1 MDLEDRQPPGEWSP
15 MKRDLR
21 EYARQTN
28 VQLAVAAFVLLFGV
42 GIGLIYIIYGPGAA
56 AVGFLCLLGG
66 LVPIALI
73 LLALFG
79 MDWIVKRARP
89 K

>member
-1 MDLEDRQPPGEWSP
+1 MDLEDQRPPREWP
-15 MKRDLR
+15 QMKRDLR

-28 VQLAVAAFVLLFGV
+28 VRLAAAAFVLLFGV

-56 AVGFLCLLGG
+56 GVGFLCLLGG

>member
-1 MDLEDRQPPGEWSP
+1 

-21 EYARQTN
+21 AYARRTN
-28 VQLAVAAFVLLFGV
+28 VQLAVGAFVLLFI
-42 GIGLIYIIYGPGAA
+42 IGLGLIWWIYGLGAA
-56 AVGFLCLLGG
+56 ITGLLCLLGA

-79 MDWIVKRARP
+79 MDWIVKRANS

>member
-1 MDLEDRQPPGEWSP
+1 

-28 VQLAVAAFVLLFGV
+28 VRLALGAFFLLFVV
-42 GIGLIYIIYGPGAA
+42 GLGLIYLIYGPGAA
-56 AVGFLCLLGG
+56 GLGFLCLLAA
-66 LVPIALI
+66 LVPIVLI
-73 LLALFG
+73 LFALYG

>member
-1 MDLEDRQPPGEWSP
+1 

-21 EYARQTN
+21 GYAKQTN
-28 VQLAVAAFVLLFGV
+28 VQLAVGAFVLLFIFGL
-42 GIGLIYIIYGPGAA
+42 GLIWLIYGPGAA
-56 AVGFLCLLGG
+56 VTGLLCLLGA

-73 LLALFG
+73 LLALYG
-79 MDWIVKRARP
+79 MDWIVKRANP

>member
-1 MDLEDRQPPGEWSP
+1 

-21 EYARQTN
+21 AYARRTN
-28 VQLAVAAFVLLFGV
+28 VQLAVGAFVLLFI
-42 GIGLIYIIYGPGAA
+42 IGLGLIWWIYGLGAA
-56 AVGFLCLLGG
+56 ITGLLCLLGA

-73 LLALFG
+73 FLALYG
-79 MDWIVKRARP
+79 IDWIVKRANS

>member
-1 MDLEDRQPPGEWSP
+1 

-21 EYARQTN
+21 VYARRTN
-28 VQLAVAAFVLLFGV
+28 VQLAFGAFVLLFI
-42 GIGLIYIIYGPGAA
+42 IGLGLIWWIYGLGAA
-56 AVGFLCLLGG
+56 ITGLLCLLGA

-79 MDWIVKRARP
+79 MDWIVKRANS